1 MASLELKIPPVLTLL
16 IFIGLVLLVEYL
28 QLGPALPKWT
38 LMLAPVLLYS
48 GVFIALAGVWQ
59 FRRAQTT
66 VDPTHPNKASNLVTV
81 GVFQYTR
88 NPMYVGMALVL
99 CAAVLKSGVLLSVL
113 LIPAFI
119 WYMTRFQIKPEEHAI
134 EIIFMEEYVLYKHK
148 VRRWL

>member
-1 MASLELKIPPVLTLL
+1 MASLELRIPPVLTLL
-16 IFIGLVLLVEYL
+16 IFIGLVFLVRYL
-28 QLGPALPKWT
+28 DLGPAVPAWT
-38 LMLAPVLLYS
+38 MMLAPVLLYS

-66 VDPTHPNKASNLVTV
+66 VDPTHPNKASNLVTT

-88 NPMYVGMALVL
+88 NPMYVGMVLVL
-99 CAAVLKSGVLLSVL
+99 SAAALKSGVLLSVL

-119 WYMTRFQIKPEEHAI
+119 WYMTCFQIKPEEFAI
-134 EIIFMEEYVLYKHK
+134 ERIFTEKYVQYKQK